1 MVPRPQTTP
10 LPIDTVLED
19 VRAAMRSRPC
29 AVLQAPPGA
38 GKTTRVPLALLDE
51 AWLGTQ
57 RIVMLEPRRLAARA
71 AARRMAH
78 SLGERV
84 GQTVGYRIRREVKV
98 GAQTR
103 IEVVTEGILT
113 RMLQSDPTL
122 DGVGLLIFDE
132 YHERSLAAD
141 LGLAF
146 ALDAHHGLREDLRLL
161 VMSATLDGERIAALM
176 ADEAGSPAPIVTS
189 RGRAFPVET
198 RYVEAPARRSSR
210 RGGASG
216 VRDLPE
222 RMSDAIREALADEPG
237 SVLAFLPGVGEIRR
251 TEALLRDGSLPAD
264 VRLAP
269 LYGALDQRAQ
279 DAAIEPAAD
288 GVRKVVLA
296 TPIAETSLTIE
307 GVRVVVDGGYARTP
321 RFSPRTGMTRLETV
335 RISAA
340 SADQRRGRAGR
351 TEPGVCIRLWG
362 PLEQAHLAAFTP
374 PETVLADLAPLAL
387 ELAAWGITD
396 ATSLRW
402 LDPPPDAALSQARDL
417 LRDLGA
423 LDRSQQIT
431 QRGRQMVRLGLHPR
445 MAALL
450 IEGKALGLGATACAV
465 AALLGERDP
474 LRAAPGTTADADLR
488 LRLDVLRS
496 GSTPLPL
503 GHRADPR
510 AVQTLRA
517 EAAHLRRRLS
527 VPDAPLEAEA
537 AGLLVA
543 LAYPD
548 RIAQR
553 MTGRRYRL
561 RTGHQAALSHD
572 QPLADAEY
580 LAVAALDD
588 RPGGAKLFLAAPLA
602 LDDIEAHFGDQI
614 REVDVVTWDAESER
628 VVARRQA
635 HLGALVLRD
644 APLPDPSPDA
654 VTEALLDGLCGAGI
668 EALSWSKEAQ
678 HLQDRLRFLHAHRP
692 EAWHDVSDAA
702 LLDTLADWL
711 GPHVYGLRRLADVRK
726 LDLDAVLRA
735 RLDWPQ
741 QQALDRL
748 APSHLRV
755 PSGSN
760 LRVDYSEP
768 EAPVLAVK
776 LQEVF
781 GWTETPRLL
790 DGTIPVTMHLLSP
803 ARRPVQVT
811 QDLAGFWAS
820 SYFDVRKDLRGR
832 YPKHPWPENPLE
844 ATPTARTKRRRS

>member
-1 MVPRPQTTP
+1 MRRSLPT
-10 LPIDTVLED
+10 LPIDAVLAD
-19 VRAAMRSRPC
+19 VQTALRTRTC

-51 AWLGTQ
+51 GWLGDQ

-71 AARRMAH
+71 AARRMAQ

-146 ALDAHHGLREDLRLL
+146 ALDAQRGLREDLRLL

-210 RGGASG
+210 PGGAPG

-222 RMSDAIREALADEPG
+222 RMADAIREAMANEPG

-251 TEALLRDGSLPAD
+251 TEALLRDGPLPAD
-264 VRLAP
+264 VHLAP

-279 DAAIEPAAD
+279 DAAIEPAAEN
-288 GVRKVVLA
+288 VRKVVLA

-307 GVRVVVDGGYARTP
+307 GVRVVVDGGYARAP

-340 SADQRRGRAGR
+340 SAEQRRGRAGR
-351 TEPGVCIRLWG
+351 TEPGVCLRLWG

-374 PETVLADLAPLAL
+374 PEIVQADLAPLAL

-402 LDPPPDAALSQARDL
+402 LDPPPDAALSKARDL

-423 LDRSQQIT
+423 LDAANQIT
-431 QRGRQMVRLGLHPR
+431 QRGRLMVRLGLHPR

-450 IEGKALGLGATACAV
+450 IEGKALGLGAAACAV

-474 LRAAPGTTADADLR
+474 LRSAPGTTADADLR

-503 GHRADPR
+503 GHRADLR

-517 EAAHLRRRLS
+517 EVSHLRRRLG
-527 VPDAPLEAEA
+527 VPDASLDAEA

-572 QPLADAEY
+572 QPVADADY
-580 LAVAALDD
+580 LSVAALDD
-588 RPGGAKLFLAAPLA
+588 RTGGARMFIAAPLS
-602 LDDIEAHFGDQI
+602 LEDIETQFADQI
-614 REVDVVTWDAESER
+614 REVDLVTWDAEAER
-628 VVARRQA
+628 VVARRQT

-644 APLPDPSPDA
+644 APLANPTSEA
-654 VTEALLDGLCGAGI
+654 VASALLDGIREAGI
-668 EALSWSKEAQ
+668 DALSWSKDAR
-678 HLQDRLRFLHAHRP
+678 HLQSRLQFLHTHRP
-692 EAWHDVSDAA
+692 DAWPDVSDAA
-702 LLDTLADWL
+702 LLDTLPDWL
-711 GPHVYGLRRLADVRK
+711 GAHVYGLRRLADVRK
-726 LDLDAVLRA
+726 LDLDAVLPT

-741 QQALDRL
+741 QQAIDRL

-760 LRVDYSEP
+760 IRLDYSDP

-811 QDLAGFWAS
+811 QDLAGFWAT